1 MDQFLTVNVVTPAGL
16 VYDHHAKI
24 VVARTT
30 DGEIGILPH
39 HAPIIVPLTID
50 EVRVKRIDSDTHVD
64 WVAVNGGILEVRD
77 NVVSIVADSAE
88 RDRDIDV
95 SRAERAKQRAERQIE
110 EAKQVEDID
119 QLRRATVA
127 LHRAINRINVSKHSY
142 KTRASC
148 LCFFVSS
155 RKRFKNFLKS
165 FHEGFKKDYF
175 LS

>member
-50 EVRVKRIDSDTHVD
+50 EVRVNRIDSDTHVD

-127 LHRAINRINVSKHSY
+127 LHRAINRINVSKHS
-142 KTRASC
+142 
-148 LCFFVSS
+148 
-155 RKRFKNFLKS
+155 
-165 FHEGFKKDYF
+165 
-175 LS
+175 